1 MTLRKTGMGLLMLL
15 TIWCWTLGAG
25 AAQTD
30 TVQTDTAQTDI
41 HQMDTHQMDTLQTD
55 IHQTANSPQDGPAE
69 DFVIASVL
77 IADPGE
83 VLYST
88 VGHACLRMQCPDHGL
103 DYIFSYESED
113 ASHKVLQFLAG
124 SLKMGMT
131 AVPTEEYLS
140 QYRQEQRGVQQYD
153 LQLPIA
159 VKQHLWQVLD
169 RHVANGM
176 YLEYDYLNRGCAYS
190 TFNIIKEALDTI
202 PLQYGAWPEKFQ
214 TMTRRELTGVQI
226 ADTHPWVWLFLNVI
240 TNGAI
245 NEDCRLED
253 KVIMPADLLE
263 VLQGAQVFGHPLLA
277 QGQQLLPSGPPQ
289 STPWFTPLLLS
300 LLLLV
305 FTLLCTLWRKPYAD
319 WLLLGL
325 QTVLG
330 LLTVYLVCFSDL
342 VCTEWSWLIV
352 PCNPLP
358 LLFWKWR
365 KHWALP
371 YAAVIGVWIA
381 AMLLAPHSLTDTP
394 LILLALSLVITY
406 TGDKTRILCQKVLSN
421 R

>member
-1 MTLRKTGMGLLMLL
+1 MTQRKTGIGLLLMLL

-25 AAQTD
+25 AVRTD
-30 TVQTDTAQTDI
+30 TIQTPRS
-41 HQMDTHQMDTLQTD
+41 L
-55 IHQTANSPQDGPAE
+55 QDGPAE
-69 DFVIASVL
+69 DFVIASLV

-113 ASHKVLQFLAG
+113 ASHKVLKFLSG
-124 SLKMGMT
+124 NLKMGMT

-140 QYRQEQRGVQQYD
+140 QYQQEQRGVRQFD

-202 PLQYGAWPEKFQ
+202 PLQYGPWPEKFQ

-245 NEDCRLED
+245 NDDCRLED

-263 VLQGAQVFGHPLLA
+263 VLQGAQIFGHPLLA

-289 STPWFTPLLLS
+289 QTPWFTPLLLS
-300 LLLLV
+300 LLILG
-305 FTLLCTLWRKPYAD
+305 FTLVCILWQKPYAD
-319 WLLLGL
+319 WLLLTL
-325 QTVLG
+325 QTGLG
-330 LLTVYLVCFSDL
+330 LVTVYLVCFSDL
-342 VCTEWSWLIV
+342 VCTEWSWLII

-358 LLFWKWR
+358 LLLWKWR
-365 KHWALP
+365 KQWALP
-371 YAAVIGVWIA
+371 YAAIIMVWIA